1 MRPLASRPLQ
11 IAHIHLTSRAADRQA
26 LGQLQAA
33 LRPIFGSVSSGG
45 YWGSDGLLV
54 RAAGLWLSAQTRQL
68 TLILRGFAF
77 SAFGKTS
84 VITPFVSS
92 AVIPSCSILL
102 EI

>member
-1 MRPLASRPLQ
+1 MRRLSSMPLQ
-11 IAHIHLTSRAADRQA
+11 IAHTHFDEPRCRSPSVGTAPGGAAAD
-26 LGQLQAA
+26 L
-33 LRPIFGSVSSGG
+33 GSVSSGG